1 MIEYEIVKHDRLKD
15 VRVFINSIR
24 LRSVH
29 MHRDLELFVVL
40 DGEGTIVIKNERHR
54 VSRGDTILINAYDSH
69 EIIAHTD
76 ALTLLIIQFSNHF
89 LREYYHAMRNTVFMN
104 SSPKS
109 QLPESEHLRLLDD
122 MLKLS
127 REYLEEGPL
136 FELNCVHHLS
146 DILYLLYRYMD
157 TVELSETEYTKR
169 KKQNRRIDRISAYIS
184 ENYQGPLRLS
194 DIAEMEGI
202 TTTHL
207 SHFFTENFGMTF
219 QEYLRDKRLECA
231 LRMIGDDSLTVSEIA
246 VSSGFSEL
254 KYMTRAFKD
263 AFGMSPS
270 EYRIN
275 RVTALPG
282 NKKADIS
289 EYIHS
294 RDESLK
300 ILSSVTV
307 EDINHG

>member
-1 MIEYEIVKHDRLKD
+1 MIEYEIVRHDRLKD

-29 MHRDLELFVVL
+29 MHRDLELFVVVE
-40 DGEGTIVIKNERHR
+40 GEGTVIIKNEKHH
-54 VSRGDTILINAYDSH
+54 VTRGDTILINAYDSH
-69 EIIAHTD
+69 EIIAVTD
-76 ALTLLIIQFSNHF
+76 TLTLLIIQFSNHF
-89 LREYYHAMRNTVFMN
+89 LREYYHAMRNTVFLN
-104 SSPKS
+104 NTPKS
-109 QLPESEHLRLLDD
+109 EFPQNEYTRLLDD
-122 MLKLS
+122 MIRLSQDYLK
-127 REYLEEGPL
+127 EDQL
-136 FELNCVHHLS
+136 FELSCVHYLS
-146 DILYLLYRYMD
+146 DIIYMLYRYMD
-157 TVELSETEYTKR
+157 TTELSETEYTKR
-169 KKQNRRIDRISAYIS
+169 KKQNRRIDRISSYIS

-194 DIAEMEGI
+194 DIAEMEGV

-231 LRMIGDDSLTVSEIA
+231 LRLIGDDSLTVSEIA
-246 VSSGFSEL
+246 SSSGFSEL

-263 AFGMSPS
+263 AFDMSPT
-270 EYRIN
+270 EYRTSKVIN
-275 RVTALPG
+275 LPA

-294 RDESLK
+294 RDDSLS

-307 EDINHG
+307 NTLL

>member
-15 VRVFINSIR
+15 VRIFINSIR

-29 MHRDLELFVVL
+29 MHRDLELFLVL
-40 DGEGTIVIKNERHR
+40 EGEGTVIIKNQKHSVR
-54 VSRGDTILINAYDSH
+54 RGDTLLINAYDSH
-69 EIIAHTD
+69 EIIALTD
-76 ALTLLIIQFSNHF
+76 TLTLLIIQFSNHF
-89 LREYYHAMRNTVFMN
+89 LREYYHAMRNTVFLN
-104 SSPKS
+104 NSPKS
-109 QLPESEHLRLLDD
+109 QFPEAEYEKLLDD
-122 MLKLS
+122 MIRLS
-127 REYLEEGPL
+127 NDYLREEHL
-136 FELNCVHHLS
+136 FELSCVHYLS
-146 DILYLLYRYMD
+146 DIIYMLYRYMD
-157 TVELSETEYTKR
+157 TAELSETEYTKR
-169 KKQNRRIDRISAYIS
+169 KKQNRRVDRISSYIS

-231 LRMIGDDSLTVSEIA
+231 IRLIGDDSLTVSEIA
-246 VSSGFSEL
+246 SSSGFSEL
-254 KYMTRAFKD
+254 KYMTKAFKE

-270 EYRIN
+270 LYRENKVIN
-275 RVTALPG
+275 LPA

-294 RDESLK
+294 KDESLS
-300 ILSSVTV
+300 ILSSITV
-307 EDINHG
+307 KSML

>member
-15 VRVFINSIR
+15 VRIFINSIR

-40 DGEGTIVIKNERHR
+40 KGEGTVIIKNEKHM
-54 VSRGDTILINAYDSH
+54 VSKGDTILINAYDSH
-69 EIIAHTD
+69 EIIALTD
-76 ALTLLIIQFSNHF
+76 TLTLLIVQFSNHF
-89 LREYYHAMRNTVFMN
+89 LREYYHVMRNTVFLN
-104 SSPKS
+104 CEPRKK
-109 QLPESEHLRLLDD
+109 LPEKEHRRMVNDILE
-122 MLKLS
+122 LS
-127 REYLEEGPL
+127 NEYLKADPL

-157 TVELSETEYTKR
+157 TVELTENEYSKR
-169 KKQNRRIDRISAYIS
+169 KKLNRRIDRISSYIS

-219 QEYLRDKRLECA
+219 QEYLKDKRLECA
-231 LRMIGDDSLTVSEIA
+231 LRMIGDDSLTISEIA
-246 VSSGFSEL
+246 SSSGFSEL
-254 KYMTRAFKD
+254 KYMTKAFKD

-270 EYRIN
+270 EYRTNKVI
-275 RVTALPG
+275 TLPA

-294 RDESLK
+294 RDESLSM
-300 ILSSVTV
+300 LSS
-307 EDINHG
+307 IIAKSLS